1 MDYTDGDLI
10 ELIQRFLHDRWSDQ
24 FGDFAT
30 TYPDTTSLYV
40 DYWQISSYS
49 PMIEDVIDN
58 NPTQFLKCSEIAVRE
73 HILYTDLNLRG
84 VVLRVTGYPFKTAI
98 RDIRHK
104 HIMKTVCVEGVVR
117 RVTDV
122 RPKFLNIAFRCLRC
136 DNISYIPQMLK
147 KIVEPYECENETCGK
162 KGPFVISYPDSE
174 FTDFQILEIQESF
187 DSLSG
192 TQPRN
197 LVVNVYDDLV
207 DKVTAGD
214 KIQVSGMIGISQKI
228 SKEGKATVS
237 DIVLESNYIE
247 KLDKSYDEIEISE
260 EEEAEIIEMSQ
271 NPNIKQMITQS
282 IAPSIFGYD
291 DIKEA
296 VALQLFSG
304 VSKVLP
310 DGVRIRGDIHVMLV
324 GDPGTAKSQIIRYV
338 TTLSPRGVFN
348 SGKSASGVGLTAAV
362 VKDTL
367 ADDRWV
373 LEGGA
378 LVLADNGLCAVD
390 EMDKMREDDVSSLHE
405 AMEQQT
411 ITISKAGI
419 HATLQ
424 SRCALLAAAN
434 PVHGRFN
441 EYDEDIAGQINMS
454 PTLLSRF
461 DLIFMILDKP
471 NHKFDAEIASHIS
484 KNHIIGGHLKND
496 IELPD
501 GCSKVETPIS
511 NEMLRKYITY
521 SRTNYNPI
529 ITPEARERIERFY
542 VEVRS
547 MNYNSDT
554 IPITARKIDGM
565 YRLAEA
571 SCKMRLGKQV
581 SITDADD
588 AICIISTCL
597 KNMGAESEGLNC
609 DVVEIGES
617 LSQRNNTNAIIKIIK
632 QSGEV
637 SYNELLKEI
646 DVTSDKM
653 SVYIK
658 KLKRS
663 GRILPIGEGMYRF
676 IQ

>member
-10 ELIQRFLHDRWSDQ
+10 DIIQRFLTDRWADQ

-30 TYPDTTSLYV
+30 TYPDTTSIFV
-40 DYWQISSYS
+40 NYWLLAGYNPIL
-49 PMIEDVIDN
+49 EHAIDN
-58 NPTQFLKCSEIAVRE
+58 SPTQFLKCAEIAIRE
-73 HILYTDLNLRG
+73 HVIYTDFNLKG
-84 VVLRVTGYPFKTAI
+84 VVMRVVGYPFKTAI
-98 RDIRHK
+98 RNIRHK
-104 HIMKTVCVEGVVR
+104 HIMKTVCIEGVVR

-136 DNISYIPQMLK
+136 DNVMFIPQTLK

-162 KGPFVISYPDSE
+162 KGPFTISYPDSE

-214 KIQVSGMIGISQKI
+214 KVQITGMIGISQKI

-247 KLDKSYDEIEISE
+247 KMDKSYDEIEISDE
-260 EEEAEIIEMSQ
+260 EVVEIIEMSK
-271 NPNIKQMITQS
+271 NPNIKRMITQS
-282 IAPSIFGYD
+282 IAPSIYGYD

-362 VKDTL
+362 VKDSL
-367 ADDRWV
+367 SDDRWV

-390 EMDKMREDDVSSLHE
+390 EMDKMRQDDISSLHE

-434 PVHGRFN
+434 PVHGRFD
-441 EYDEDIAGQINMS
+441 EYDEDVAGQINMS

-471 NHKFDAEIASHIS
+471 NHQLDAEIASHIS

-496 IELPD
+496 LELPD
-501 GCSKVETPIS
+501 GYSKVETPIS

-529 ITPEARERIERFY
+529 ISDEARERIEQFY

-547 MNYNSDT
+547 MNYNSAT
-554 IPITARKIDGM
+554 VPITARKIDGM

-571 SCKMRLGKQV
+571 SCKMRLGKHV
-581 SITDADD
+581 SIADAND
-588 AICIISTCL
+588 AIHIITTCL
-597 KNMGAESEGLNC
+597 KNMSVESEGLNC
-609 DVVEIGES
+609 DVIEIGES
-617 LSQRNNTNAIIKIIK
+617 KSQRDKIDMVVKIIK
-632 QSGEV
+632 QSGEI
-637 SYNELLKEI
+637 SYTELLKRI
-646 DVTSDKM
+646 DIKSNTLD
-653 SVYIK
+653 VYVK

-663 GRILPIGEGMYRF
+663 GRILQTGKDAYTF
-676 IQ
+676 VQ